1 MRRLTHDQQVL
12 LLTLAAALPAVL
24 TSLIIL
30 WTGGY
35 SAKVQWTLTV
45 VILGVLLGVSLSVR
59 QRVVQPLQTV
69 ANLLAAMREDD
80 FSIRGR
86 TADPEDPL
94 GAVLVEINELAET
107 LHEQRL
113 GAVEATALLRTVME
127 QVDVAVFAFDPTE
140 RLRIVNR
147 TGERLMGRNMEQMLG
162 RTAEELAVTDWFGD
176 AANCERLGRFG
187 RSRQDHSLRNHSVGR
202 RCNSARSG
210 PRFST
215 VIWIRMSS
223 GDFLAYSTKTSK

>member
-35 SAKVQWTLTV
+35 TPKVQWTLTV

-86 TADPEDPL
+86 TPDPEDPL
-94 GAVLVEINELAET
+94 VV
-107 LHEQRL
+107 
-113 GAVEATALLRTVME
+113 
-127 QVDVAVFAFDPTE
+127 
-140 RLRIVNR
+140 
-147 TGERLMGRNMEQMLG
+147 
-162 RTAEELAVTDWFGD
+162 
-176 AANCERLGRFG
+176 
-187 RSRQDHSLRNHSVGR
+187 
-202 RCNSARSG
+202 
-210 PRFST
+210 
-215 VIWIRMSS
+215 
-223 GDFLAYSTKTSK
+223 

>member
-35 SAKVQWTLTV
+35 TPKVQWTLTV

-86 TADPEDPL
+86 TPDPEDPL

-162 RTAEELAVTDWFGD
+162 RTAEELSVTDVVWRR
-176 AANCERLGRFG
+176 ASRG
-187 RSRQDHSLRNHSVGR
+187 RSVAAGRKRGTLGGPTHDVSARRAAARPAGAVGR
-202 RCNSARSG
+202 QPPA
-210 PRFST
+210 P
-215 VIWIRMSS
+215 
-223 GDFLAYSTKTSK
+223 